1 MKWSAVLRPNLGTI
15 TVHMRLALICT
26 IFLLGGGFAH
36 SAEFYYL
43 DRDAFTNQYVGP
55 VGPLVISGEIT
66 PGDYDRLLAKIAE
79 DDKRF
84 LTQNKLILASSE
96 GNAAEAM
103 KIARLVRDLYTQVAV
118 GPLTGR
124 CAGACFLIYA
134 AAVERG
140 TDGENLLGVSR
151 PGLAESEW
159 VGRPTTEAA
168 LLEDGMQGP
177 VHDFLVENAVPPELS
192 EQVFQRPS
200 TDVYWL
206 SDDDERAL
214 GSKSPAFAK
223 FLEKNCKWTE
233 GLDKAVFRGERPF
246 EDLKAFTDCRA
257 RTTQPEARKA
267 LALALKAAAPSAPK
281 GAIKPGVP
289 AKPGTAAVP
298 VVASMSAAAG
308 EPAAEPASGAPSADA
323 EKPHKKRA
331 KATQKPPAE
340 SKTTP
345 SS

>member
-1 MKWSAVLRPNLGTI
+1 
-15 TVHMRLALICT
+15 MRLVLVCT
-26 IFLLGGGFAH
+26 IFLLSGACAR
-36 SAEFYYL
+36 SAELYYL
-43 DRDAFTNQYVGP
+43 DRDAFNNEYVGP
-55 VGPLVISGEIT
+55 IGPLVLSGEIA

-79 DDKRF
+79 DDNRF
-84 LTQNKLILASSE
+84 LSQNKLVLASNE
-96 GNAAEAM
+96 GNATEAM
-103 KIARLVRDLYTQVAV
+103 KIAGLIKALYTQVVV

-140 TDGENLLGVSR
+140 TDGENLLGVTR

-168 LLEDGMQGP
+168 LLEDSMQGA
-177 VHDFLVENAVPPELS
+177 VRAFLVENEVPPDLV
-192 EQVFQRPS
+192 EQAFQRPS

-206 SDDDERAL
+206 SDNDETAV

-223 FLEKNCKWTE
+223 FLEKNCKWTD

-257 RTTQPEARKA
+257 RVTRPEARKA
-267 LALALKAAAPSAPK
+267 LALALKAAAPTAKGSAAVAAAAAMPVSEV
-281 GAIKPGVP
+281 PGSAVP
-289 AKPGTAAVP
+289 AGSGA
-298 VVASMSAAAG
+298 
-308 EPAAEPASGAPSADA
+308 ASGAAPAHA
-323 EKPHKKRA
+323 TKPHKKRGR
-331 KATQKPPAE
+331 ATQKPPAE

>member
-1 MKWSAVLRPNLGTI
+1 
-15 TVHMRLALICT
+15 MRLAVVCMA
-26 IFLLGGGFAH
+26 FLLSGAAAR
-36 SAEFYYL
+36 SAELYYL
-43 DRDAFTNQYVGP
+43 DRDAFNNDYVGP
-55 VGPLVISGEIT
+55 VGPLVLSGEIA

-79 DDKRF
+79 DDQRF
-84 LTQNKLILASSE
+84 LSQNKLVLASSE

-103 KIARLVRDLYTQVAV
+103 KIARLVKALYTQVVV

-140 TDGENLLGVSR
+140 TDGENLLGVTR

-168 LLEDGMQGP
+168 LLEDGMQEP
-177 VHDFLVENAVPPELS
+177 VRAFLVENEVPADLV

-206 SDDDERAL
+206 SDEDETSL
-214 GSKSPAFAK
+214 GSKSPAFTK
-223 FLEKNCKWTE
+223 FLAKNCKWTD

-257 RTTQPEARKA
+257 RMIRPEARKA
-267 LALALKAAAPSAPK
+267 LTLALKAPAAAP
-281 GAIKPGVP
+281 GAEKSGS
-289 AKPGTAAVP
+289 TAA
-298 VVASMSAAAG
+298 AAA
-308 EPAAEPASGAPSADA
+308 PATEPASGTAPAHA
-323 EKPHKKRA
+323 AKPHKKQA
-331 KATQKPPAE
+331 KATRRPRAE

-345 SS
+345 SN